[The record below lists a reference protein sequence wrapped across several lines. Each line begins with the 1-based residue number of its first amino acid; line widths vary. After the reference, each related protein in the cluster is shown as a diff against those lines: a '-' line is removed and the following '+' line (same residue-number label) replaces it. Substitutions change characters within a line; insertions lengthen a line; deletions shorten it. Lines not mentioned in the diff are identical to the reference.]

1 MPEIEKLKQFLIKNF
16 EKILVFLILAIAF
29 LGTYF
34 IEEKSII
41 LNFYY
46 LPVLV
51 ASYLLG
57 KRMGL
62 LTSIFSI
69 LVVILFV
76 IIQPDRFLNSRLICH
91 DIASLCAWASFLIL
105 ASIVVGTLYE
115 LSERR
120 LIDLRKAY
128 IGILE
133 ILSKYLDSTDT
144 YTKGH
149 SLRVSEY
156 AQEIALAMGLAN
168 GEVENVRVA
177 GLLHDIGKIE
187 ISGEVIRKAA
197 DLTTEE
203 RAQIDRHVDFGANI
217 LSSVGAVLKE
227 VVPIVLAH
235 HKYFVSNSPE
245 EGRTAEYIPLGARIV
260 AVADSFDAMVTD
272 RPYRKGMPPWKALEE
287 LRSKA
292 GSQFDPQVV
301 EVFERVLLEKMEI
314 V

>member
-1 MPEIEKLKQFLIKNF
+1 MVQVEHLKQLVIKNF
-16 EKILVFLILAIAF
+16 EKILVFVVLVTAF
-29 LGTYF
+29 LGTYL
-34 IEEKSII
+34 IEEKSLI

-69 LVVILFV
+69 LV
-76 IIQPDRFLNSRLICH
+76 IIFFAIIYPDRFLTQRLIWH
-91 DIASLCAWASFLIL
+91 DIAGLCAWASFLIL

-115 LSERR
+115 TNEKR
-120 LIDLRKAY
+120 LMDLRKAY

-133 ILSKYLDSTDT
+133 ILSKYLESTDN

-156 AQEIALAMGLAN
+156 AQEIALAMGLSK
-168 GEVENVRVA
+168 GEVENIRVA

-197 DLTTEE
+197 DLTAEE
-203 RAQIDRHVDFGANI
+203 RALIDTHARKGANI

-235 HKYFVSNSPE
+235 HKYFISNPQEKVGKQS
-245 EGRTAEYIPLGARIV
+245 AIPLGARIV

-287 LRSKA
+287 LISKA

-301 EVFERVLLEKMEI
+301 EAFKRVLTEKMEM

>member
-1 MPEIEKLKQFLIKNF
+1 MIQAERLKQLIIKYF
-16 EKILVFLILAIAF
+16 EKILVLLILATAF
-29 LGTYF
+29 FGTYL
-34 IEEKSII
+34 IEEKALI

-62 LTSIFSI
+62 LTAIFSI
-69 LVVILFV
+69 LVVVFLA
-76 IIQPDRFLNSRLICH
+76 IIFPHRFLTQRLIWH
-91 DIASLCAWASFLIL
+91 DIAGLCAWASFLIL

-115 LSERR
+115 MNERR

-133 ILSKYLDSTDT
+133 ILSKYLESTDN

-156 AQEIALAMGLAN
+156 AQEIALAMGLAKE
-168 GEVENVRVA
+168 EVENIRVA

-197 DLTTEE
+197 NLTAEE
-203 RAQIDRHVDFGANI
+203 RALIDTHAHKGANI

-235 HKYFVSNSPE
+235 HKYFISNSLE
-245 EGRTAEYIPLGARIV
+245 KDGEQSAIPLGARIV

-287 LRSKA
+287 LISKA

-301 EVFERVLLEKMEI
+301 EAFKCVLTEKMEI